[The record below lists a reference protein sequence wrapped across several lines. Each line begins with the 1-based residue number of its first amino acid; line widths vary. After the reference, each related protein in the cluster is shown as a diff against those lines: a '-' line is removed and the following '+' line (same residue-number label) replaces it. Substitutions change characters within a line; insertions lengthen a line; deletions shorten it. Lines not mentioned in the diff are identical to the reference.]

1 MWSSE
6 RVEWLDDAADPA
18 VVEDEIEEDVEDEV
32 AAGGT
37 APRSGERD
45 VLSLPVLVIN
55 RLYQPVQVT
64 SARRAVLLLFGGS
77 AHALD
82 DQGEMHDFRSWRG
95 LPVRDDDDALPIVGG
110 ALRVPRVVHLRRYD
124 RARRPV
130 VRLTRKNV
138 MLRDGYL
145 CQYCASRLPTRDLNI
160 DHVLPRSRGG
170 PDSWE
175 NLVTACRVCNLKKGR
190 RTPEEAAMRL
200 LRQPFAPR
208 WTVTMQILMG
218 VQRPVKE
225 WQPFLKAG

>member
-1 MWSSE
+1 MYE
-6 RVEWLDDAADPA
+6 PDDAGLLDDGRDPS
-18 VVEDEIEEDVEDEV
+18 DVEDGPGD
-32 AAGGT
+32 AA
-37 APRSGERD
+37 RRRD
-45 VLSLPVLVIN
+45 PLSLPVLVIN

-77 AHALD
+77 ALALD
-82 DQGEMHDFRSWRG
+82 DHGELHDFLAWRR
-95 LPVRDDDDALPIVGG
+95 LPVREDDDALPIVGG

-145 CQYCASRLPTRDLNI
+145 CQYCAARLPTRDLNI
-160 DHVLPRSRGG
+160 DHVMPRSRGG

-175 NLVTACRVCNLKKGR
+175 NLVTACRECNLRKGR
-190 RTPEEAAMRL
+190 RTPEEASMRL
-200 LRQPFAPR
+200 LRMPFTPR

-218 VQRPVKE
+218 QQKPVKE

>member
-1 MWSSE
+1 MARSCAIMAPVMWTTDE
-6 RVEWLDDAADPA
+6 AALVDPGL
-18 VVEDEIEEDVEDEV
+18 DEV
-32 AAGGT
+32 GGEGDHAAG
-37 APRSGERD
+37 EHDDRD
-45 VLSLPVLVIN
+45 PLSLPVLVIN

-64 SARRAVLLLFGGS
+64 SARRAVLLLYGGS
-77 AHALD
+77 AFALD
-82 DQGEMHDFRSWRG
+82 DRGELHDFGSWRG
-95 LPVRDDDDALPIVGG
+95 LPVRDDDDVILMVSG

-145 CQYCASRLPTRDLNI
+145 CQYCALRLPTRDLNI

-175 NLVTACRVCNLKKGR
+175 NLVTACRECNLRKGR
-190 RTPEEAAMRL
+190 RTPEEASMRL
-200 LRQPFAPR
+200 LRQPYAPR